1 MVMNTLGGRI
11 EQARRA
17 RGLTMRQL
25 AQNIGVKAS
34 TLDNW
39 ERDRSE
45 PRSNKLM
52 MLSGVLNVPVT
63 WLLTEDGVFEHEQ
76 TAPCTSDAIMRKLE
90 RATALQQDLSAL
102 LSEISADV
110 RRQQSDL
117 DAEVSAAA

>member
-17 RGLTMRQL
+17 RSLTMRQL
-25 AQNIGVKAS
+25 AQSIGVKVS

-76 TAPCTSDAIMRKLE
+76 TAPCDSAAIMRKLE

-102 LSEISADV
+102 LREIAADV
-110 RRQQSDL
+110 KRQQSEL
-117 DAEVSAAA
+117 DAAA

>member
-76 TAPCTSDAIMRKLE
+76 TAPCTRDAIMRKLE